1 MTLIENTS
9 DLISFIEKAKH
20 EPFITIDTEFI
31 RETTYWPQLC
41 LIQVGIKDIS
51 VAIDP
56 LSKDLDLEPFLD
68 FLYDPNILKVFHAA
82 RQDLEIFYNLR
93 KSVPTPIFDTQ
104 VAAMVCGYGESASYE
119 SLVESLAKAKL
130 DKSQRFTDWSRRPLT
145 NRQIDYALGD
155 VIYLRTVY
163 EKLQK
168 RLDETHRNEWVSEE
182 IQFLENP
189 ETYEV
194 IPENQWERIRYRSAK
209 PRMLGILKEVAAWR
223 ESTAQKR
230 NVPRGRIIKDETLL
244 EIAAIGPKDIEG
256 LGKLR
261 GLNPTIAKSHMGE
274 EIIEAVQKGLSLPSD
289 QCPQPKE
296 PLPSPP
302 GMHAA
307 LEMLKMLLRIKA
319 DENQVAAKLLATSND
334 LETFVRSQGQDAP
347 FLEGWKLKAFGED
360 ALKIMNGHMG
370 IIYHKNR
377 IRLIP
382 NPQLTSTLSAEYSIK
397 G

>member
-1 MTLIENTS
+1 MTLIETTS
-9 DLISFIEKAKH
+9 DLLAFIEKAKP

-41 LIQVGIKDIS
+41 LIQIGIKDLSI
-51 VAIDP
+51 AIDP
-56 LSKDLDLEPFLD
+56 LSKELDLSPFLD
-68 FLYDPNILKVFHAA
+68 FLYDSKILKVFHAA

-93 KSVPTPIFDTQ
+93 KAIPTPIFDTQ

-163 EKLQK
+163 EKLKK
-168 RLDETHRNEWVSEE
+168 RLDETHRNDWISEE
-182 IQFLENP
+182 LKFLENP
-189 ETYEV
+189 STYEI

-209 PRMLGILKEVAAWR
+209 PRLLAILKEVTAWR
-223 ESTAQKR
+223 EITAQKR
-230 NVPRGRIIKDETLL
+230 NIPRGRIIKDETLL
-244 EIAAIGPKDIEG
+244 EIAAIGPKDIDG

-261 GLNPTIAKSHMGE
+261 GLNPTIARSRMGE
-274 EIIEAVQKGLSLPSD
+274 EIIEAVQKGILLPLE

-296 PLPSPP
+296 HLPSPP

-319 DENQVAAKLLATSND
+319 DENHVAAKLLASTNN
-334 LETFVRSQGQDAP
+334 LETFVRSHGQDAP
-347 FLEGWKLKAFGED
+347 FLDGWRFKIFGED
-360 ALKIMNGHMG
+360 ALKIINGEMG

-382 NPQLTSTLSAEYSIK
+382 NPQSSSF
-397 G
+397 